1 LVVAGP
7 PVDSSSHKPSVA
19 IRQLSIILLQL
30 FITLLRFMRGLE
42 GELLLERERT
52 IAVR

>member
-1 LVVAGP
+1 LVVAGQP
-7 PVDSSSHKPSVA
+7 GAASSHKPSVA
-19 IRQLSIILLQL
+19 IRQLSIIQLQL